1 MYKVDNSIEIAPE
14 SVEISE
20 AETGIEIKP
29 EPPKL
34 DPVTNL
40 YPFLINSWSGECV
53 EGVPHGFGRCE
64 FKSGTVYTGN
74 MSYGLMHGKGMV
86 GYRFPRMVRT
96 VVQVI
101 QPRQVKFDSVMGSTI
116 RAIFSKIHWKVMVT

>member
-1 MYKVDNSIEIAPE
+1 METPSEI
-14 SVEISE
+14 VEIPE
-20 AETGIEIKP
+20 AETIEVKP
-29 EPPKL
+29 EPPQL

-40 YPFLINSWSGECV
+40 YPLLINSWSGECI

-86 GYRFPRMVRT
+86 GNRLIRTPRMFA
-96 VVQVI
+96 QVI
-101 QPRQVKFDSVMGSTI
+101 QPFQVKFDSLMDFIIKV
-116 RAIFSKIHWKVMVT
+116 IFSKIHWKAMVT

>member
-1 MYKVDNSIEIAPE
+1 MYKVNNSIEIAPE

-86 GYRFPRMVRT
+86 GYRFPCTVRW
-96 VVQVI
+96 
-101 QPRQVKFDSVMGSTI
+101 SV
-116 RAIFSKIHWKVMVT
+116 RWFK